1 MSIACDIV
9 KKTGLE
15 KDALFFFVLLILEAE
30 TAKLIDGKD
39 KKERTKGS
47 NLGKFCT
54 L

>member
-9 KKTGLE
+9 KKTVR
-15 KDALFFFVLLILEAE
+15 KRPPFFFVLLILEAE